1 MKKLLFAG
9 ILILALSALGMAGR
23 ANKVMHWDEKS
34 GTFEEITSSAGNCR
48 HHLIA
53 HPQDGLVKPGGL
65 TQDPDACN

>member
-34 GTFEEITSSAGNCR
+34 GSYVEVTSSAGNCR
-48 HHLIA
+48 HHLSA
-53 HPQDGLVKPGGL
+53 HAEDFLRQAGGT
-65 TQDPDACN
+65 TQNPDACN